1 MNLQYAIFGSL
12 LVIMIG
18 SFGLSQSNALSV
30 GPITI
35 PDEVLAPLVPSIPPT
50 TVQPPQLPTV
60 PLLPP
65 SPLFSF
71 TKVKSGLVASDSLT
85 GEVANK
91 EQLLAENKY
100 WHYGGSAQVLN
111 APYDIFKDS
120 QGFHVGVQSLADGE
134 WAGFYGVTP
143 NTDATLFH
151 AVITTDR
158 RTIPSNFYNN
168 GLYVQTAA
176 STDVNYVTCFADTGT
191 AGTVWAVLSATGNA
205 GGATDFKTLWY
216 DPSIDQ
222 PLTKDCTIITN
233 GSNYLKVYLDGIK
246 VYENST
252 MNLQMPGPFNAF
264 LEPQT
269 SYAGEMQYGTY
280 KDYYA
285 VSSETVKV
293 TNTPPLSAKVRLVDS
308 TMHVLAE
315 APVVSGSA
323 TFAIGQYHMPLGAFI
338 KVYDSN
344 EIELASTPDP
354 IGIYGGDT
362 YQVNL
367 NFLPPLGFP

>member
-12 LVIMIG
+12 LIIMVG
-18 SFGLSQSNALSV
+18 SVGLSQSNALSV
-30 GPITI
+30 GPVTI
-35 PDEVLAPLVPSIPPT
+35 PDNILAPLVPSTPPT

-65 SPLFSF
+65 SPLFAF
-71 TKVKSGLVASDSLT
+71 NKVKSGLVASDSLT
-85 GEVANK
+85 DEVKNK
-91 EQLLAENKY
+91 EQLLANQNY

-120 QGFHVGVQSLADGE
+120 QGFHVGVQSLANGE

-176 STDVNYVTCFADTGT
+176 SSNVNYVTCFADTGT
-191 AGTVWAVLSATGNA
+191 AGTVWAIVAATGNT
-205 GGATDFKTLWY
+205 GGATDFKTLWF
-216 DPSIDQ
+216 DPSAGQ

-285 VSSETVKV
+285 ASSETVTV
-293 TNTPPLSAKVRLVDS
+293 TNTPPFSAKVRLVDS
-308 TMHVLAE
+308 SMHVLAE
-315 APVVSGSA
+315 APVVSDSA
-323 TFAIGQYHMPLGAFI
+323 SLTIGQYHMPLGAFI

-344 EIELASTPDP
+344 EIEIASTPSP

-362 YQVNL
+362 YQVKL
-367 NFLPPLGFP
+367 NFIP